1 MAGLVHP
8 GITYIALQQN
18 ATASRMPPGGTCVH
32 CSKREARH
40 KQKMWE
46 IILYHACVACMGR
59 RRVSGMKMAS
69 LRGEDVANS
78 GKLPVAVP
86 VLSL

>member
-46 IILYHACVACMGR
+46 IILYHALAAHKLACHDSRMSSPKALDAWHAWVAG
-59 RRVSGMKMAS
+59 AS
-69 LRGEDVANS
+69 PA
-78 GKLPVAVP
+78 
-86 VLSL
+86 